1 MTGSLYGRHSSAVA
15 GGGKRAFVAGMAR
28 SVASGLYR
36 NTFGYLFGGSG
47 GDAPAQDTVTD

>member
-36 NTFGYLFGGSG
+36 NTFGYLFGGGG